1 MIKPNKHKKINPNI
15 QIDLINHH
23 VSFKKKETER
33 KINTKQRQIIHI
45 YNYLCRNHIFLCDKI
60 ERIKFYKERFDI
72 IEKFDFLTISQVNKQ
87 MISFFDEKDV
97 TDKSDKYVLLHFNN
111 NKYMS
116 FSDFLFH
123 LPDFSLFLL
132 HTLNSYSYLLESLTI
147 LQNNYICF
155 FNISSQNIV
164 FSQYHVPILQNF
176 KNSLLITNYDEYYI
190 KQIINSKSDFTF
202 CPLEIHLLF
211 FLIQNTDSK
220 TITETEIKDVINHYI
235 SSLLDCFSPEEK
247 IEHHN
252 KCINALKKYIDKPYS
267 FIMEDTCKNVS
278 TWDNYGVSVLYL
290 HIFYNISEFV
300 NTPSSS
306 SFLTDLIHLLKQNID
321 PDPLKRETIIKTST
335 RLQEL
340 YEKYPDWGFVK
351 SFSKVNMMELYE
363 KILK

>member
-1 MIKPNKHKKINPNI
+1 MKKINPNI

-23 VSFKKKETER
+23 VSFKKKKELER
-33 KINTKQRQIIHI
+33 KTNTKQRRAIHI

-72 IEKFDFLTISQVNKQ
+72 IEKFDFLSISQVNKH
-87 MISFFDEKDV
+87 MISFLSGNDE
-97 TDKSDKYVLLHFNN
+97 SEKYVLLYFNN
-111 NKYMS
+111 NKYIP

-123 LPDFSLFLL
+123 LPNFSLFLL

-147 LQNNYICF
+147 LQKNNICF

-164 FSQYHVPILQNF
+164 FTQYHVPILQNF
-176 KNSLLITNYDEYYI
+176 KNSLLITSYDKHYI

-211 FLIQNTDSK
+211 FLIQNTDS
-220 TITETEIKDVINHYI
+220 TITETEIKDIVNHYI
-235 SSLLDCFSPEEK
+235 SSLLLDCFSPEEK
-247 IEHHN
+247 IEYHN
-252 KCINALKKYIDKPYS
+252 KCVNAFKKYIHKPS
-267 FIMEDTCKNVS
+267 EFIMEDICKNS
-278 TWDNYGVSVLYL
+278 HTWDNYGVSILYL

-300 NTPSSS
+300 NTPSSLPYP
-306 SFLTDLIHLLKQNID
+306 FITDLIHLLKQNID
-321 PDPLKRETIIKTST
+321 PDPLKRETTIKTST

-340 YEKYPDWGFVK
+340 YEKYPDWSFVK
-351 SFSKVNMMELYE
+351 SFSKVNMTELYE